1 MVIDIFSEKNYYE
14 IMRNAARGRAASDG
28 GIMRVSSFKR
38 TIFVLIVV
46 LSVITAFALAGCEDK
61 DGCTHVWNDGEITTA
76 ATCTQAGV
84 KTFTCTL
91 CGETRTEVVGSSG
104 HVASETFENSDP
116 EGHYHVCSVCGEKTD
131 DVQAHAFEDGEVI
144 KQPSATEEGLQKIVC
159 SVCGYES
166 TKVLP
171 PTSHTHAFD
180 QEIADAKYLVSQAT
194 CEKKAVYYKSC
205 ACGEAGTETFEYGEY
220 AAHALVKTDRIEA
233 TCAQAGVEAYWTC
246 SACGKLFSDENGT
259 TEISAPVVIP
269 ATGEHEYVGEWQKN
283 ETGHWKVC
291 ECGAL
296 SEVEAHVPDKDAPT
310 ETEGV
315 VCTVC
320 GYEIQPAA
328 GHVHAPA
335 DQWSSDESYHWH
347 ACEGCTQQLDKDV
360 HVFADKHDEN
370 GHWKECTVCGKKI
383 EESEHDWDEG
393 VVTTKPTLT
402 SEGEKTYTCACGETR
417 VEKLPAKADFAEDFT
432 LEEGQPG
439 PWSYGSVNYSWGAS
453 ESFTFTQATAKNEG
467 GDGWLSEGAE
477 IKKGWIS
484 AGSYVG
490 ISYKTEEPV
499 SVMIALGF
507 TGSTPE
513 TKVALRIGIKDAD
526 GNLYYNPDF
535 IMLEGNALNSVE
547 KTFNLSAGDEIYLI
561 FSNENGAVE
570 TAHPSGDLSVVIT
583 KVADSEHVLTKVD
596 AVAPTCTT
604 SGTAEYY
611 TCSHCDKIFADANA
625 NKETESPV
633 TIDALGHDTDG
644 VNWTAEG
651 NVHYKACKRCGAH
664 IDEAAHSGG
673 TASCEAK
680 AVCEVCGAE
689 YGEYAAHALV
699 KTERE
704 EATCAQAGV
713 EAYWTCSACGKL
725 FSDEN
730 GTNEISEPVVIP
742 ATGNHVYGADLVKD
756 ATGHWYECSVC
767 GNKKDFAEHTPD
779 KDAPTETEGVVCTV
793 CDYQIEPAAGHEHSP
808 SDVWSADD
816 QYHWHDCGG
825 CSQQL
830 DKAEHLYDV
839 QKVSN
844 EYLAS
849 AATCMNK
856 ATYYYSCE
864 CGAKGTATFE
874 SGEVAG
880 HVFDQEVAD
889 QKYLVSAATCTA
901 KAVYYKSCVCGE
913 TGTETFEY
921 GDLAEH
927 QLVAGH
933 NADSHYDEC
942 SVCHAKFNES
952 AHVWNEGVITTKPT
966 LTSEGEKTYTCACG
980 ETKVE
985 KLAAQASLA
994 DDFTLE
1000 EGQPGPWRYGSI
1012 DYKWGPQE
1020 DFTFTQ
1026 ATAKNEGGDGWAAD
1040 GVEIKGGW
1048 INANNMMA
1056 VAYTV
1061 DSDVTVKVNLTFTGG
1076 TADTRLSLRTG
1087 VKNADGVIDGNPAY
1101 FDGGKQSNVLNYE
1114 TTLELKAGDTVYFI
1128 LGNEND
1134 ENPAAYPNG
1143 GLDIVLT
1150 QVIG

>member
-1 MVIDIFSEKNYYE
+1 
-14 IMRNAARGRAASDG
+14 
-28 GIMRVSSFKR
+28 MRVSFFKR

-46 LSVITAFALAGCEDK
+46 LSVITAFALAGCENK

-76 ATCTQAGV
+76 ATCTQDGV

-131 DVQAHAFEDGEVI
+131 DIQAHAFEDGEVI

-166 TKVLP
+166 TKVLSP
-171 PTSHTHAFD
+171 ETHTHVFD
-180 QEIADAKYLVSQAT
+180 REVADAKYLVSEAT
-194 CEKKAVYYKSC
+194 CTAKAVYYKSC
-205 ACGEAGTETFEYGEY
+205 VCGETGTETFEYGEY
-220 AAHALVKTDRIEA
+220 AAHTLVKTDRVEPTCIENG
-233 TCAQAGVEAYWTC
+233 TEAYWTC

-259 TEISAPVVIP
+259 TEIGEPVAIP

-499 SVMIALGF
+499 SVKIALGF

-651 NVHYKACKRCGAH
+651 DVHYKACRHCGAH

-689 YGEYAAHALV
+689 YGEYDAHTLV
-699 KTERE
+699 KTDRVEP
-704 EATCAQAGV
+704 TCIENGT

-730 GTNEISEPVVIP
+730 GTTEIGEPVAIP
-742 ATGNHVYGADLVKD
+742 ATGEHEYVGEWQKNE
-756 ATGHWYECSVC
+756 TGHWKVCECGALSEVE
-767 GNKKDFAEHTPD
+767 AHVPD

-793 CDYQIEPAAGHEHSP
+793 CGYEIQPAAGHVHAPADQWS
-808 SDVWSADD
+808 SDES
-816 QYHWHDCGG
+816 YHWHACEG
-825 CSQQL
+825 CTQQL
-830 DKAEHLYDV
+830 DKDV
-839 QKVSN
+839 
-844 EYLAS
+844 
-849 AATCMNK
+849 
-856 ATYYYSCE
+856 
-864 CGAKGTATFE
+864 
-874 SGEVAG
+874 
-880 HVFDQEVAD
+880 HVFAD
-889 QKYLVSAATCTA
+889 KHDENGHWKECT
-901 KAVYYKSCVCGE
+901 VCGKKIE
-913 TGTETFEY
+913 ES
-921 GDLAEH
+921 EH
-927 QLVAGH
+927 
-933 NADSHYDEC
+933 DWD
-942 SVCHAKFNES
+942 
-952 AHVWNEGVITTKPT
+952 EGVVTTKPT
-966 LTSEGEKTYTCACG
+966 LTTEGEKTCTCACG

-985 KLAAQASLA
+985 KLAAQASFA

-1000 EGQPGPWRYGSI
+1000 KGQPGPWSYGSI

-1026 ATAKNEGGDGWAAD
+1026 ATSKNDGDDGWAAE

-1087 VKNADGVIDGNPAY
+1087 VKNADGVIYGNPAY

-1128 LGNEND
+1128 LGNENVT
-1134 ENPAAYPNG
+1134 NPAAYPNG

>member
-1 MVIDIFSEKNYYE
+1 
-14 IMRNAARGRAASDG
+14 
-28 GIMRVSSFKR
+28 MRVSFFKR

-76 ATCTQAGV
+76 ATCTQDGV

-104 HVASETFENSDP
+104 HVASETFVNTDP

-166 TKVLP
+166 TKVLSP
-171 PTSHTHAFD
+171 ETHTHVFD
-180 QEIADAKYLVSQAT
+180 REVADAKYLVSEAT
-194 CEKKAVYYKSC
+194 CIAKAVYYKSC
-205 ACGEAGTETFEYGEY
+205 ACGEKGTETFKYGEY
-220 AAHALVKTDRIEA
+220 VAHTLVKTDRVEPTCIENG
-233 TCAQAGVEAYWTC
+233 TEAYWTC
-246 SACGKLFSDENGT
+246 SECGKSFSDENG
-259 TEISAPVVIP
+259 
-269 ATGEHEYVGEWQKN
+269 Q
-283 ETGHWKVC
+283 
-291 ECGAL
+291 
-296 SEVEAHVPDKDAPT
+296 
-310 ETEGV
+310 
-315 VCTVC
+315 
-320 GYEIQPAA
+320 
-328 GHVHAPA
+328 
-335 DQWSSDESYHWH
+335 
-347 ACEGCTQQLDKDV
+347 
-360 HVFADKHDEN
+360 
-370 GHWKECTVCGKKI
+370 
-383 EESEHDWDEG
+383 
-393 VVTTKPTLT
+393 
-402 SEGEKTYTCACGETR
+402 
-417 VEKLPAKADFAEDFT
+417 
-432 LEEGQPG
+432 
-439 PWSYGSVNYSWGAS
+439 
-453 ESFTFTQATAKNEG
+453 
-467 GDGWLSEGAE
+467 
-477 IKKGWIS
+477 
-484 AGSYVG
+484 
-490 ISYKTEEPV
+490 
-499 SVMIALGF
+499 
-507 TGSTPE
+507 
-513 TKVALRIGIKDAD
+513 
-526 GNLYYNPDF
+526 
-535 IMLEGNALNSVE
+535 
-547 KTFNLSAGDEIYLI
+547 
-561 FSNENGAVE
+561 
-570 TAHPSGDLSVVIT
+570 
-583 KVADSEHVLTKVD
+583 
-596 AVAPTCTT
+596 
-604 SGTAEYY
+604 
-611 TCSHCDKIFADANA
+611 
-625 NKETESPV
+625 
-633 TIDALGHDTDG
+633 
-644 VNWTAEG
+644 
-651 NVHYKACKRCGAH
+651 
-664 IDEAAHSGG
+664 
-673 TASCEAK
+673 
-680 AVCEVCGAE
+680 
-689 YGEYAAHALV
+689 
-699 KTERE
+699 
-704 EATCAQAGV
+704 
-713 EAYWTCSACGKL
+713 
-725 FSDEN
+725 
-730 GTNEISEPVVIP
+730 NEISEPVVIP
-742 ATGNHVYGADLVKD
+742 ATGHTYGDWKKD
-756 ATGHWYECSVC
+756 ATGHWHECSVC

-793 CDYQIEPAAGHEHSP
+793 CGYEIQPATGHEHTP
-808 SDVWSADD
+808 SEDWTYDET
-816 QYHWHDCGG
+816 YHWHACGG
-825 CSQQL
+825 CSQQF
-830 DKAEHLYDV
+830 DKAAHEYNV
-839 QKVSN
+839 QKVSD

-856 ATYYYSCE
+856 ASYYYSCE
-864 CGAKGTATFE
+864 CGAKGSETFE
-874 SGEVAG
+874 YGEVDG

-1061 DSDVTVKVNLTFTGG
+1061 DSDVTVKVKLTFTGG

-1087 VKNADGVIDGNPAY
+1087 VKNADGEIYGNPAY

-1114 TTLELKAGDTVYFI
+1114 TRLELKAGDTVYFI

-1134 ENPAAYPNG
+1134 ANPAAYPNG
-1143 GLDIVLT
+1143 ELDIVLT

>member
-46 LSVITAFALAGCEDK
+46 LSVIMTCALAGCDDK

-76 ATCTQAGV
+76 ATCTQDGV
-84 KTFTCTL
+84 RTFTCTL

-104 HVASETFENSDP
+104 HVASETFVNTDP

-220 AAHALVKTDRIEA
+220 AAHALVKTEREEA

-259 TEISAPVVIP
+259 TEI
-269 ATGEHEYVGEWQKN
+269 G
-283 ETGHWKVC
+283 
-291 ECGAL
+291 
-296 SEVEAHVPDKDAPT
+296 
-310 ETEGV
+310 
-315 VCTVC
+315 
-320 GYEIQPAA
+320 
-328 GHVHAPA
+328 
-335 DQWSSDESYHWH
+335 
-347 ACEGCTQQLDKDV
+347 
-360 HVFADKHDEN
+360 
-370 GHWKECTVCGKKI
+370 
-383 EESEHDWDEG
+383 
-393 VVTTKPTLT
+393 
-402 SEGEKTYTCACGETR
+402 
-417 VEKLPAKADFAEDFT
+417 
-432 LEEGQPG
+432 
-439 PWSYGSVNYSWGAS
+439 
-453 ESFTFTQATAKNEG
+453 
-467 GDGWLSEGAE
+467 
-477 IKKGWIS
+477 
-484 AGSYVG
+484 
-490 ISYKTEEPV
+490 EPV
-499 SVMIALGF
+499 A
-507 TGSTPE
+507 
-513 TKVALRIGIKDAD
+513 
-526 GNLYYNPDF
+526 
-535 IMLEGNALNSVE
+535 
-547 KTFNLSAGDEIYLI
+547 
-561 FSNENGAVE
+561 
-570 TAHPSGDLSVVIT
+570 
-583 KVADSEHVLTKVD
+583 
-596 AVAPTCTT
+596 
-604 SGTAEYY
+604 
-611 TCSHCDKIFADANA
+611 
-625 NKETESPV
+625 
-633 TIDALGHDTDG
+633 
-644 VNWTAEG
+644 
-651 NVHYKACKRCGAH
+651 
-664 IDEAAHSGG
+664 
-673 TASCEAK
+673 
-680 AVCEVCGAE
+680 
-689 YGEYAAHALV
+689 
-699 KTERE
+699 
-704 EATCAQAGV
+704 
-713 EAYWTCSACGKL
+713 
-725 FSDEN
+725 
-730 GTNEISEPVVIP
+730 IP

-767 GNKKDFAEHTPD
+767 GDKKDFAAHTPD

-793 CDYQIEPAAGHEHSP
+793 CGYEMQPASGHIHTPDEEWTY
-808 SDVWSADD
+808 DEA
-816 QYHWHDCGG
+816 YHWHACGG
-825 CSQQL
+825 CTQQL
-830 DKAEHLYDV
+830 DKAEHVYDV
-839 QKVSN
+839 QNVSD

-856 ATYYYSCE
+856 ASYYYSCE
-864 CGAKGTATFE
+864 CGAKGSETFE
-874 SGEVAG
+874 YGEVDG

-921 GDLAEH
+921 GEFAEH
-927 QLVAGH
+927 TLVGGH
-933 NADSHYDEC
+933 NADVHYDEC
-942 SVCHAKFNES
+942 SVCHARFNES
-952 AHVWNEGVITTKPT
+952 PHEWDGGVVTTKPT
-966 LTSEGEKTYTCACG
+966 LTSEGEKTCTCACG

-985 KLAAQASLA
+985 KLAAQASFA

-1000 EGQPGPWRYGSI
+1000 EGQPGPWSYGSI

-1026 ATAKNEGGDGWAAD
+1026 ATSKNDGDDGWAAE

-1087 VKNADGVIDGNPAY
+1087 VKNADGVIYGNPAY

-1128 LGNEND
+1128 LGNENVT
-1134 ENPAAYPNG
+1134 NPAAYPNG

>member
-1 MVIDIFSEKNYYE
+1 MVIDIFLEKNYCE
-14 IMRNAARGRAASDG
+14 IVRNAARGNAVFDG
-28 GIMRVSSFKR
+28 GIMRFSFFKR

-76 ATCTQAGV
+76 ATCTQDGV
-84 KTFTCTL
+84 RTFTCTL
-91 CGETRTEVVGSSG
+91 CGETRTEVVKSGG
-104 HVASETFENSDP
+104 HVASETYVNTDP
-116 EGHYHVCSVCGEKTD
+116 EGHYHVCSVCGVKTD
-131 DVQAHAFEDGEVI
+131 DVQAHVFEDGEVI
-144 KQPSATEEGLQKIVC
+144 KQPSATEDGLQKTVC

-171 PTSHTHAFD
+171 PVTHTHVFD
-180 QEIADAKYLVSQAT
+180 REVVDAKYLVSEAT
-194 CEKKAVYYKSC
+194 CEHKAVYYKSC
-205 ACGEAGTETFEYGEY
+205 ECGEKGSETFEYGEY
-220 AAHALVKTDRIEA
+220 AAHNLVKTERVEA
-233 TCAQAGVEAYWTC
+233 TCAEAGVEAYWTC

-259 TEISAPVVIP
+259 TE
-269 ATGEHEYVGEWQKN
+269 HEYVGEWQKD

-296 SEVEAHVPDKDAPT
+296 SAVEAHIPDKDAPT

-320 GYEIQPAA
+320 GYEIEPATA
-328 GHVHAPA
+328 HVHEPA
-335 DQWSSDESYHWH
+335 DQWSSDDTYHWH
-347 ACEGCTQQLDKDV
+347 ACDGCTQQLYKDV
-360 HVFADKHDEN
+360 HVFADKHDKS
-370 GHWKECTVCGKKI
+370 GHWQECTVCGKKI
-383 EESEHDWDEG
+383 NEEEHVWDEG

-570 TAHPSGDLSVVIT
+570 TAHPSGDLSVVLT

-596 AVAPTCTT
+596 AVAPTCTA

-625 NKETESPV
+625 NKEIEAPV
-633 TIDALGHDTDG
+633 TIDALGHDTED

-651 NVHYKACKRCGAH
+651 DVHYKACKRCGAH

-673 TASCEAK
+673 EATCDNK
-680 AVCEVCGAE
+680 AVCEVCDAE

-699 KTERE
+699 KTERV
-704 EATCAQAGV
+704 EATCAEAGV

-730 GTNEISEPVVIP
+730 GTTED
-742 ATGNHVYGADLVKD
+742 HDYGVDWEKD

-767 GNKKDFAEHTPD
+767 GGKKDFAAHTPD
-779 KDAPTETEGVVCTV
+779 KEAPTETEGVDCTV
-793 CDYQIEPAAGHEHSP
+793 CGYEIQPATGHIHTP
-808 SDVWSADD
+808 SEDWTYDET
-816 QYHWHDCGG
+816 YHWHACGG

-830 DKAEHLYDV
+830 DKAEHVYDV

-856 ATYYYSCE
+856 ATYYYSC
-864 CGAKGTATFE
+864 
-874 SGEVAG
+874 
-880 HVFDQEVAD
+880 
-889 QKYLVSAATCTA
+889 
-901 KAVYYKSCVCGE
+901 VCGE

-927 QLVAGH
+927 QLVDGH
-933 NADSHYDEC
+933 DENAHWQEC
-942 SVCHAKFNES
+942 TVCGKKINEEE
-952 AHVWNEGVITTKPT
+952 HVWDEGVVTTKPT
-966 LTSEGEKTYTCACG
+966 LTSDGEKTYTCACG
-980 ETKVE
+980 ESKVE
-985 KLAAQASLA
+985 KLPAKADFAA
-994 DDFTLE
+994 DFTLE
-1000 EGQPGPWRYGSI
+1000 EGQPGPWSYGSI
-1012 DYKWGPQE
+1012 NYSWGEQE

-1026 ATAKNEGGDGWAAD
+1026 ATAKNEDGDGWAAD

-1076 TADTRLSLRTG
+1076 TADTRMSLRTG
-1087 VKNADGVIDGNPAY
+1087 VKNADGVIYGKPDYHDGN
-1101 FDGGKQSNVLNYE
+1101 KSSNVLTYE

-1128 LGNEND
+1128 LGNENSG
-1134 ENPAAYPNG
+1134 NPDANPNG
-1143 GLDIVLT
+1143 ALSLVLT
-1150 QVIG
+1150 PVTE